1 MTSSTS
7 TSLDVEDGHEES
19 LSRLL
24 LRENKHYRELRRI
37 RSSLAFRLGTS
48 IVRALKFPP
57 KLLFLPFTLFYIG
70 FDWGLERIGKK
81 KFISDESHHLPVKNR
96 HCVVMFPTNGV
107 GFGHFTRLLAIAKRM
122 KKQDPS
128 LEVIFFST
136 MPTMHLLKEHGILGY
151 RLPGRKE
158 YSNSSASEWNAMVEE
173 NLALVFAAHRPSMFV
188 FDGAYPYRGMLN
200 AIKGRGDLQ
209 KVWVRRGTFK
219 KNATNIPVDS
229 LVHFDH
235 IVRPKDSVP
244 TDISREIL
252 HDVEVS
258 HCEPIVFLDER
269 ELLSREDALSRL
281 GIRKNMFVV
290 YIQLGAGNIN
300 SIGSIVTQCLDI
312 LSQKKNVHVV
322 IGESMIGSRLSI
334 KGDRVQVLR
343 DYPNSWYFNGF
354 DVSIMAGGYNSY
366 HEVVHHKLPSICIPN
381 TQTGMDD
388 QLARANAARS
398 SGAMIVLDN
407 PEPKSLAGA
416 IEQILDPAYRD
427 QMKNAMEGLAKSN
440 GATEVAEF
448 FNEMLTV
455 R

>member
-7 TSLDVEDGHEES
+7 NSLEVEDGQEES

-57 KLLFLPFTLFYIG
+57 KLLLLPFTLLFVG

-81 KFISDESHHLPVKNR
+81 KFISEASHHHPVKNR

-122 KKQDPS
+122 KKQDS
-128 LEVIFFST
+128 TLEVVFFST

-158 YSNSSASEWNAMVEE
+158 YNDTSASEWNAMVEE

-200 AIKGRGDLQ
+200 AIKGRSGLE
-209 KVWVRRGTFK
+209 KIWVRRGTFK

-235 IVRPKDSVP
+235 VVRPKDSVP
-244 TDISREIL
+244 TDISREVL

-258 HCEPIVFLDER
+258 HCEPIVFLDED

-281 GIRKNMFVV
+281 GIRQNMFVV

-354 DVSIMAGGYNSY
+354 DVSIIAGGYNSF

-381 TQTGMDD
+381 TKTGMDD
-388 QLARANAARS
+388 QLARANAAGS
-398 SGAMIVLDN
+398 AGAMIVLDD
-407 PEPKSLAGA
+407 PEPESLADA
-416 IEQILDPAYRD
+416 IARILDPAHRD
-427 QMKNAMEGLAKSN
+427 QMKKAMADLNRSN
-440 GATEVAEF
+440 GAAEVADF
-448 FNEMLTV
+448 FTEMLIV
-455 R
+455 

>member
-1 MTSSTS
+1 MPSSES
-7 TSLDVEDGHEES
+7 NSLEAEDNQES
-19 LSRLL
+19 LSRLI

-37 RSSLAFRLGTS
+37 RSSLAFRLGAS

-57 KLLFLPFTLFYIG
+57 KLLFLPFTLFFVG

-81 KFISDESHHLPVKNR
+81 KFISDRYESHPVNNR

-122 KKQDPS
+122 KKQDPT
-128 LEVIFFST
+128 LEVVFFST

-158 YSNSSASEWNAMVEE
+158 YRDSSASEWNAILEE
-173 NLALVFAAHRPSMFV
+173 SLALVFAAHRPSMFV

-200 AIKGRGDLQ
+200 AINGRNGLA
-209 KVWVRRGTFK
+209 KIWVRRGTFK

-244 TDISREIL
+244 TDISREVL

-258 HCEPIVFLDER
+258 HCEPIVFLDEN
-269 ELLSREDALSRL
+269 ELLSREDARSRL
-281 GIRKNMFVV
+281 GIGKNMFTV

-312 LSQKKNVHVV
+312 LSSKKNVHVV

-334 KGDRVQVLR
+334 EGDRVQVLR

-354 DVSIMAGGYNSY
+354 DVSIIAGGYNSY
-366 HEVVHHKLPSICIPN
+366 HEVVHHRLPSICIPN
-381 TQTGMDD
+381 TNTGMDD
-388 QLARANAARS
+388 QLARANAAGS
-398 SGAMIVLDN
+398 TGAMIVLDD
-407 PEPKSLAGA
+407 PEPTSLADA
-416 IEQILDPAYRD
+416 IEQIFDPACRD
-427 QMKNAMEGLAKSN
+427 KMKNEMADLRQPN
-440 GATEVAEF
+440 GATEVADF
-448 FNEMLTV
+448 FTHMLTA
-455 R
+455 

>member
-1 MTSSTS
+1 MPSSES
-7 TSLDVEDGHEES
+7 NSLEAEDNQES
-19 LSRLL
+19 LSRLI

-37 RSSLAFRLGTS
+37 RSSLAFRLGAS

-57 KLLFLPFTLFYIG
+57 KLLFLPFTLFFVG

-81 KFISDESHHLPVKNR
+81 KFISDRYESHPVNNR

-107 GFGHFTRLLAIAKRM
+107 GFGHFTRLLGIAKRM
-122 KKQDPS
+122 KKQDPT
-128 LEVIFFST
+128 LEVVFFST

-158 YSNSSASEWNAMVEE
+158 YRDSSASEWNAILEE
-173 NLALVFAAHRPSMFV
+173 SLALVFAAHRPSMFV

-200 AIKGRGDLQ
+200 AINGRNGLA
-209 KVWVRRGTFK
+209 KIWVRRGTFK

-244 TDISREIL
+244 TDISREVL

-258 HCEPIVFLDER
+258 HCEPIVFLDEN
-269 ELLSREDALSRL
+269 ELLSREDARSRL
-281 GIRKNMFVV
+281 GIGKNMFTV

-312 LSQKKNVHVV
+312 LSSKKNVHVV

-334 KGDRVQVLR
+334 EGDRVQVLR

-354 DVSIMAGGYNSY
+354 DVSIIAGGYNSY
-366 HEVVHHKLPSICIPN
+366 HEVVHHRLPSICIPN
-381 TQTGMDD
+381 TNTGMDD
-388 QLARANAARS
+388 QLARANAAGS
-398 SGAMIVLDN
+398 TGAMIVLDD
-407 PEPKSLAGA
+407 PEPTSLADA
-416 IEQILDPAYRD
+416 IEQIFDPACRD
-427 QMKNAMEGLAKSN
+427 KMKNEMADLRQPN
-440 GATEVAEF
+440 GATEVADF
-448 FNEMLTV
+448 FTQMLTA
-455 R
+455 

>member
-1 MTSSTS
+1 MPSSES
-7 TSLDVEDGHEES
+7 NSLEGEDEQEES
-19 LSRLL
+19 LSRLI

-57 KLLFLPFTLFYIG
+57 KLLFLPITLFFVG
-70 FDWGLERIGKK
+70 FNWGLERIGKK
-81 KFISDESHHLPVKNR
+81 KFISDGTEYRSGKNR

-122 KKQDPS
+122 KKQDPA
-128 LEVIFFST
+128 LEVVFFST

-158 YSNSSASEWNAMVEE
+158 YSDSSASEWNAMVEE
-173 NLALVFAAHRPSMFV
+173 SLALVFAAHRPSMFV

-200 AIKGRGDLQ
+200 AIKGRNGLA
-209 KVWVRRGTFK
+209 KIWVRRGTFK

-235 IVRPKDSVP
+235 VVRPKDSVL
-244 TDISREIL
+244 TDISREVL

-258 HCEPIVFLDER
+258 HCEPIVFLDEG

-281 GIRKNMFVV
+281 GIRQNMFIV

-300 SIGSIVTQCLDI
+300 SIGSIVTQCLGI
-312 LSQKKNVHVV
+312 LSKKKNVHVV

-334 KGDRVQVLR
+334 EGDRVQVLR

-354 DVSIMAGGYNSY
+354 DVSIIAGGYNSY
-366 HEVVHHKLPSICIPN
+366 HEVVHHQLPSICIPN
-381 TQTGMDD
+381 TKTGMDD
-388 QLARANAARS
+388 QLARANAAGS
-398 SGAMIVLDN
+398 TGAMIVLDD
-407 PEPKSLAGA
+407 PEPASLADA
-416 IEQILDPAYRD
+416 IERILDPACRD
-427 QMKNAMEGLAKSN
+427 RMKNAMADLRQPN
-440 GATEVAEF
+440 GATEVADF
-448 FNEMLTV
+448 FTEMLTV
-455 R
+455 

>member
-1 MTSSTS
+1 MTSSKS
-7 TSLDVEDGHEES
+7 NSLEVEDGQEES

-57 KLLFLPFTLFYIG
+57 KLLLLPFTMLIIC

-81 KFISDESHHLPVKNR
+81 KFTSDGSNHHPVKNR

-122 KKQDPS
+122 KKQDS
-128 LEVIFFST
+128 TLEVVFFST

-158 YSNSSASEWNAMVEE
+158 YNETSASEWNAMVEE

-200 AIKGRGDLQ
+200 AIKGRSGL
-209 KVWVRRGTFK
+209 KKIWVRRGTFK

-235 IVRPKDSVP
+235 VVRPKDSVP
-244 TDISREIL
+244 TDISREVL

-258 HCEPIVFLDER
+258 HCEPIVFLDEN
-269 ELLSREDALSRL
+269 ELMPREDALSRL
-281 GIRKNMFVV
+281 GIRQNMFVV

-354 DVSIMAGGYNSY
+354 DVSIIAGGYNSF

-381 TQTGMDD
+381 TKTGMDD
-388 QLARANAARS
+388 QLARANVAGSA
-398 SGAMIVLDN
+398 GAMIVLDD
-407 PEPKSLAGA
+407 PEPESLADA
-416 IEQILDPAYRD
+416 ITRILDPAHRD
-427 QMKNAMEGLAKSN
+427 HMKKAMAELNRPN
-440 GATEVAEF
+440 GAAEVADF
-448 FNEMLTV
+448 FTEMLIV
-455 R
+455 

>member
-7 TSLDVEDGHEES
+7 NSLEVEDGQEES

-57 KLLFLPFTLFYIG
+57 KLLLLPFTLLFVG

-81 KFISDESHHLPVKNR
+81 KFISEASHHHHPVKNR

-122 KKQDPS
+122 KKLDS
-128 LEVIFFST
+128 TLEVVFFST

-158 YSNSSASEWNAMVEE
+158 YNDTSASEWNAMVEE

-200 AIKGRGDLQ
+200 AIKGRSGLE
-209 KVWVRRGTFK
+209 KIWVRRGTFK

-235 IVRPKDSVP
+235 VVRPKDSVP
-244 TDISREIL
+244 TDISREVL

-258 HCEPIVFLDER
+258 HCEPIVFLDED

-281 GIRKNMFVV
+281 GIRQNMFVV

-354 DVSIMAGGYNSY
+354 DVSIIAGGYNSF

-381 TQTGMDD
+381 TKTGMDD
-388 QLARANAARS
+388 QLARANAAGS
-398 SGAMIVLDN
+398 AGAMIVLDD
-407 PEPKSLAGA
+407 PEPGSLADA
-416 IEQILDPAYRD
+416 IARILDPAHRD
-427 QMKNAMEGLAKSN
+427 QMKKAMADLNRSN
-440 GATEVAEF
+440 GAAEVADF
-448 FNEMLTV
+448 FTEMLIV
-455 R
+455 

>member
-1 MTSSTS
+1 MPSSES
-7 TSLDVEDGHEES
+7 NSLEAEDEQEES
-19 LSRLL
+19 LSRLI

-57 KLLFLPFTLFYIG
+57 KLLFLPFTLFFVG

-81 KFISDESHHLPVKNR
+81 KFISDESEYHPANTR

-122 KKQDPS
+122 KKQDPT
-128 LEVIFFST
+128 LEVVFFST

-158 YSNSSASEWNAMVEE
+158 YRDSSASEWNAMVEE
-173 NLALVFAAHRPSMFV
+173 SLALVFAAHRPSMFV

-200 AIKGRGDLQ
+200 AIKGRNGLA
-209 KVWVRRGTFK
+209 KIWVRRGTFK

-229 LVHFDH
+229 LLHFDH
-235 IVRPKDSVP
+235 VVRPKDSVA

-258 HCEPIVFLDER
+258 HCEPIVFLDEN
-269 ELLSREDALSRL
+269 ELLSREEARSRL
-281 GIRKNMFVV
+281 GIRQNMFIV

-300 SIGSIVTQCLDI
+300 SIGSIVTQCLD
-312 LSQKKNVHVV
+312 LLAEKKNIHVV
-322 IGESMIGSRLSI
+322 IGESMIGSRLSVE
-334 KGDRVQVLR
+334 GDRIQVLR

-354 DVSIMAGGYNSY
+354 DVSIIAGGYNSY
-366 HEVVHHKLPSICIPN
+366 HEVVHHRLPSICIPN
-381 TQTGMDD
+381 TKTGMDD
-388 QLARANAARS
+388 QLARANAAGS
-398 SGAMIVLDN
+398 IGAMIVLDD
-407 PEPKSLAGA
+407 PEPASLADA
-416 IEQILDPAYRD
+416 IERILDPAYRD
-427 QMKNAMEGLAKSN
+427 QMRDAMADLRQPN
-440 GATEVAEF
+440 GATEVADF
-448 FNEMLTV
+448 FTEMLTD
-455 R
+455 